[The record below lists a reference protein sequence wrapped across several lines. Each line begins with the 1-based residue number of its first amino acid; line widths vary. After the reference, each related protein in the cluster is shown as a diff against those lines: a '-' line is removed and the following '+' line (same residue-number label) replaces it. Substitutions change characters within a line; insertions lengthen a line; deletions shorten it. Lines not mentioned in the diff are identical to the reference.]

1 MHGTIALNSPT
12 TMLYVYPKEYDR
24 EAGAGLTDTATTH
37 VHVDLEFSI
46 KWLMTV

>member
-46 KWLMTV
+46 K